1 MLIIEGKHC
10 NRSLHDD
17 KVYFEII
24 HEESERSFCKVVHII
39 PERKDLVGR
48 VEFIYSKNIF
58 VLHPINSR
66 IASMNILLESTSN
79 ETKKYKETHYF
90 RAEYVG
96 WDDDSDYPKCRLIER
111 FGSFG
116 EIEV

>member
-1 MLIIEGKHC
+1 
-10 NRSLHDD
+10 
-17 KVYFEII
+17 
-24 HEESERSFCKVVHII
+24 
-39 PERKDLVGR
+39 
-48 VEFIYSKNIF
+48 
-58 VLHPINSR
+58 
-66 IASMNILLESTSN
+66 MNILPESTSN